1 MPFNSTFKSPSK
13 GLART
18 GFKRKEPNA
27 VRALAIVKLAKG
39 ERPDGPAPK
48 SRRTLKTS
56 RPKSTPIRQSARDEH
71 CTLRLCGVC
80 RVEPGNVVWAHSNR
94 GEHGK
99 GAGLKAEDQ
108 YGCYAC
114 FWCHAVYDRQM
125 QMPSGMDRAHVETE
139 FTRAM
144 GESRAKLRAKGLIE

>member
-1 MPFNSTFKSPSK
+1 VFNSSFKSPGK
-13 GLART
+13 GLARSGFARKPPKPKAVIAKAT
-18 GFKRKEPNA
+18 GEPVKAKPRKTMKA
-27 VRALAIVKLAKG
+27 
-39 ERPDGPAPK
+39 
-48 SRRTLKTS
+48 S
-56 RPKSTPIRQSARDEH
+56 RPKATPIRQSARDETCDLH
-71 CTLRLCGVC
+71 LLGVC

-94 GEHGK
+94 SEHGK

-125 QMPSGMDRAHVETE
+125 QLPSGMDREHVESE

-144 GESRAKLRAKGLIE
+144 GESRAKLKKKGLLP

>member
-1 MPFNSTFKSPSK
+1 MPFNSTFKSPGK
-13 GLART
+13 GLDRSS
-18 GFKRKEPNA
+18 FKRKSPMSKTSIAKAVGEP
-27 VRALAIVKLAKG
+27 VKAKP
-39 ERPDGPAPK
+39 RKAMK
-48 SRRTLKTS
+48 AS
-56 RPKSTPIRQSARDEH
+56 RPKATPIRQSAEH
-71 CTLRLCGVC
+71 EDCNLRLLGVC

-94 GEHGK
+94 SEHGK

-125 QMPSGMDRAHVETE
+125 QLPSGMDREHVENE

-144 GESRAKLRAKGLIE
+144 AESRAKLKKKGLLP